1 MALTSGQLQ
10 KELYIFL
17 LLKSSIKADFFF
29 FLSLVYYTFPSLNK
43 NGKSVILGLNPA
55 SHNVKT
61 TKLRVTLDAFLFT
74 L

>member
-17 LLKSSIKADFFF
+17 LLKSSIKADFF